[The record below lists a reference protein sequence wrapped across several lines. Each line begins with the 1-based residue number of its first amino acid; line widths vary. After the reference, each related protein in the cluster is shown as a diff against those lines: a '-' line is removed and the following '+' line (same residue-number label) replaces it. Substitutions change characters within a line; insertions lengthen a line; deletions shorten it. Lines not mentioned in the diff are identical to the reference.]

1 MKGGAD
7 FNFIVDFD
15 LAIAN
20 THFTK
25 KNNHVTFKSRS
36 NRIQNR
42 LPNCTKVIT
51 WSPKRC
57 LGILGEEG
65 VIQIRELNVI
75 QKFKRKKRYYSK
87 NDREEDNQKT
97 QKGLN

>member
-1 MKGGAD
+1 MKGGANS
-7 FNFIVDFD
+7 NFIADFD

-20 THFTK
+20 TRFTK
-25 KNNHVTFKSRS
+25 KKNLVTFKSRS

-42 LPNCTKVIT
+42 LSNCTKVIT

-57 LGILGEEG
+57 LGILGEG
-65 VIQIRELNVI
+65 VIQIRELSVI

-97 QKGLN
+97 